1 MAANYVANRFTN
13 GRPEWGTTSGGH
25 RWLLAGVFLAEGDG
39 DAALELLAPLEEA
52 LPGQYEVLAGLGF
65 ARFLRGELEQAKGY
79 LEKAMTIRQ
88 PKGRRIPRASK
99 LLICGLFQ
107 EGRVLAQDGTGM
119 MVVLPGRFRSR
130 SEPTSFTS
138 SRSGSSVT
146 ISGPDSKGRANQMFA
161 LYEGSVRRFPSWS
174 S

>member
-52 LPGQYEVLAGLGF
+52 FPGQYEVLAGLGF

-107 EGRVLAQDGTGM
+107 EGRVLAQDGE
-119 MVVLPGRFRSR
+119 RFYDKMAACRALR
-130 SEPTSFTS
+130 LDGDVP
-138 SRSGSSVT
+138 
-146 ISGPDSKGRANQMFA
+146 PDVEFGVAA
-161 LYEGSVRRFPSWS
+161 APWPA
-174 S
+174 

>member
-107 EGRVLAQDGTGM
+107 EGRVLAQDGLEAACVRALALSSYSYHTVKNILSAGLDR
-119 MVVLPGRFRSR
+119 VVLEEETESRPRPGQALLH
-130 SEPTSFTS
+130 
-138 SRSGSSVT
+138 RSG
-146 ISGPDSKGRANQMFA
+146 
-161 LYEGSVRRFPSWS
+161 
-174 S
+174 

>member
-79 LEKAMTIRQ
+79 LEKARRCCTALAESEIRLWWW
-88 PKGRRIPRASK
+88 PRY
-99 LLICGLFQ
+99 
-107 EGRVLAQDGTGM
+107 V
-119 MVVLPGRFRSR
+119 
-130 SEPTSFTS
+130 
-138 SRSGSSVT
+138 
-146 ISGPDSKGRANQMFA
+146 RA
-161 LYEGSVRRFPSWS
+161 
-174 S
+174 